1 MLLDKSNWCGAT
13 NIHLDRHEMLMLTRN
28 FYGGF
33 QHQANDGTE
42 SISS

>member
-13 NIHLDRHEMLMLTRN
+13 NIHLDRHEMLTKK

-33 QHQANDGTE
+33 QDQANDGTE